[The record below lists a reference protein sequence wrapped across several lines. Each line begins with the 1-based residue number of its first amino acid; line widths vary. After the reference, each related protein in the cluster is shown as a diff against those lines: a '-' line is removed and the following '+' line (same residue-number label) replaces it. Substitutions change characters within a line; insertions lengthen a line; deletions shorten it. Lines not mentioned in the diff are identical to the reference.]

1 MKNLKNQ
8 LIHVLQGIVI
18 GGGAILP
25 GISGG
30 VLCVLFGI
38 YRPMMEV
45 LAHPVKA
52 LPKHL
57 KLFVPVA
64 IGWGLGFWIFARVLD
79 FIFTRYELFAVCL
92 FIGLIAGT
100 IPGLFRS
107 AAKVE
112 RSKSGYITM
121 TVAFALVLAVL
132 LWVRFG
138 AGASIS
144 PNTGWY
150 LFSGLLWGVSLV
162 APGMSS
168 SSILIS
174 LSLYQPLT
182 AGISALDLGV
192 LLPWGIGLAVSALGL
207 GRLMNWLF
215 EKHEGPASYGIVGVV
230 AASTLAIVPLE
241 YGSVTAGAICGLCFA
256 GGFAVAWLMDRFDI
270 TGGEKHGT

>member
-1 MKNLKNQ
+1 MKKIKNQ
-8 LIHVLQGIVI
+8 LIHILQGIII

-52 LPKHL
+52 LPKNL
-57 KLFVPVA
+57 RLFVPVA
-64 IGWGLGFWIFARVLD
+64 IGWGLGFWLFAKALD
-79 FIFTRYELFAVCL
+79 FVFTRYELFAVCL

-107 AAKVE
+107 AVRIE
-112 RSKSGYITM
+112 RSRTGYVTM
-121 TVAFALVLAVL
+121 AAAFALVLGVL

-144 PNTGWY
+144 PNTWWY

-182 AGISALDLGV
+182 AGISALDPMV
-192 LLPWGIGLAVSALGL
+192 LLPWGFGLVVSALGL

-215 EKHEGPASYGIVGVV
+215 ARHEGPASYGIVGVV

-241 YGSVTAGAICGLCFA
+241 YGSVKAGLICGLCFCA
-256 GGFAVAWLMDRFDI
+256 GFAVAWLMDRFDI
-270 TGGEKHGT
+270 TGGESHA